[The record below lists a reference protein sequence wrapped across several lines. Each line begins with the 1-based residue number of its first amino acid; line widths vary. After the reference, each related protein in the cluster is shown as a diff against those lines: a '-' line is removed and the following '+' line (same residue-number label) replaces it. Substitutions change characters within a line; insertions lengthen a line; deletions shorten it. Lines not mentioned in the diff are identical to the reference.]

1 MTGRITRT
9 IDELERQAYI
19 EGDVALA
26 ELLRE
31 KDVDETTAAY
41 RAGYDEGY
49 AQGIEDTEKEEES

>member
-49 AQGIEDTEKEEES
+49 EAGVKDTESENDL